1 LTQSLGASE
10 TASFNLM
17 ARPTTI
23 PTGNEVTFA
32 EHEIIVSKTDTR
44 GVITYANDVFLRVAG
59 YTEAEVLGQAHNF
72 IRHPSMP
79 RCVFAQLWDTIK
91 SGQEIFA
98 YVVNMAR
105 NGDHYWVFAHVT
117 PSFDSEGRQ
126 VGYHSNRRSMYSD
139 ALPKVRDLYARL
151 CQEEQKY
158 NEPARA
164 VEAGRRLL
172 TSVLAAQK
180 MDYAEFVFSLSRQT
194 QLATA

>member
-1 LTQSLGASE
+1 
-10 TASFNLM
+10 M

-23 PTGNEVTFA
+23 PTGKEVTFA
-32 EHEIIVSKTDTR
+32 EHEIIVSKTDPR

-59 YTEAEVLGQAHNF
+59 YSEAEVLGQPHNF
-72 IRHPSMP
+72 IRHPDMP
-79 RCVFAQLWDTIK
+79 RCVFALLWENVK
-91 SGQEIFA
+91 AGKEIFA

-117 PSFDSEGRQ
+117 PSFDAEGRQ
-126 VGYHSNRRSMYSD
+126 IGYHSNRRSMYAD

-151 CQEEQKY
+151 CQEERKHP
-158 NEPARA
+158 EPGKA

-172 TSVLAAQK
+172 MATLEARK
-180 MDYAEFVFSLSRQT
+180 MDYAEFVFSLSSQT